1 VYRVA
6 RAVQKSAKPII
17 TPHERRA
24 AQKAALRREII
35 DVAAELF
42 GTEGYENVSMRK
54 IAQRIG
60 YTPMAIYLYFK
71 DKNDLLDC
79 ICEEAF
85 AQLYRSLDRIK
96 AAGLTPLEGLKG
108 AIKSFIDFAV
118 RHPHHYRATFLA
130 PPRAQGSMPR
140 RDAIRLRSRDLLR
153 EIVANYIGADAEDER
168 VDIATQVVIVAGNGF
183 CALTVSNPDFPWS
196 PRVRVIDGLIET
208 IARGLKR

>member
-1 VYRVA
+1 MVRV
-6 RAVQKSAKPII
+6 VPKPTKLVI
-17 TPHERRA
+17 TPSERRT
-24 AQKAALRREII
+24 AQKAALRREIM
-35 DVAAELF
+35 DAAAELF

-130 PPRAQGSMPR
+130 PPRAQG
-140 RDAIRLRSRDLLR
+140 
-153 EIVANYIGADAEDER
+153 
-168 VDIATQVVIVAGNGF
+168 
-183 CALTVSNPDFPWS
+183 
-196 PRVRVIDGLIET
+196 
-208 IARGLKR
+208 

>member
-1 VYRVA
+1 MVA
-6 RAVQKSAKPII
+6 VVHKSAKPTI
-17 TPHERRA
+17 TPRERRA
-24 AQKAALRREII
+24 AEKAAVRREIM
-35 DVAAELF
+35 DAAAELF

-54 IAQRIG
+54 IARRIG

-85 AQLYRSLDRIK
+85 AQLYRSLERIK
-96 AAGLTPLEGLKG
+96 AAGLTPLQGLQG
-108 AIKSFIDFAV
+108 AIRGFIDFAV

-130 PPRAQGSMPR
+130 PTRAQGSMPR

-196 PRVRVIDGLIET
+196 PRTKVIDGLIKT
-208 IARGLKR
+208 IAQGLKQ